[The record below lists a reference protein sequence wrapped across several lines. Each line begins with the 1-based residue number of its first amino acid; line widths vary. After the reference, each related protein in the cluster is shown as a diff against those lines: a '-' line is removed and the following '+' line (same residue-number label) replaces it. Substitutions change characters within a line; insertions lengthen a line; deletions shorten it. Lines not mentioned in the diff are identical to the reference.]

1 MASEQIPSPLVDLLR
16 QYKLLQEEF
25 EFEKETFYQQTQ
37 RAGIPK
43 RIQQGVCWYPVSA
56 NKSYYNSLNQ
66 LIIEIKRDEN
76 DDTDHNFEYGRP
88 VCFFRFDQTGDLRY
102 FSFAATISYVH
113 ENTMLVVLPNS
124 NSLLDIQGC
133 PDLGVQLYFDG
144 TSYKTMFSAL
154 TEVMEAKNNR
164 LARLREAILGNEM
177 VEQRKLQPIHLMWL
191 NHSRTSGK
199 PGYWQPKS
207 CSCYWPSR
215 NRKNNHARRGRLRN
229 TATGESSNGLR
240 PKQYCR

>member
-1 MASEQIPSPLVDLLR
+1 MM
-16 QYKLLQEEF
+16 
-25 EFEKETFYQQTQ
+25 T
-37 RAGIPK
+37 
-43 RIQQGVCWYPVSA
+43 RI
-56 NKSYYNSLNQ
+56 
-66 LIIEIKRDEN
+66 IISNTVVR
-76 DDTDHNFEYGRP
+76 FA
-88 VCFFRFDQTGDLRY
+88 FRFDQTGDLRY

-177 VEQRKLQPIHLMWL
+177 MEQRKLQPIHLMWL
-191 NHSRTSGK
+191 NHSQEQAVNR
-199 PGYWQPKS
+199 YWQPKRLQLFTALPEPEKQPRS
-207 CSCYWPSR
+207 SRPST
-215 NRKNNHARRGRLRN
+215 KHCDGRI
-229 TATGESSNGLR
+229 
-240 PKQYCR
+240 K